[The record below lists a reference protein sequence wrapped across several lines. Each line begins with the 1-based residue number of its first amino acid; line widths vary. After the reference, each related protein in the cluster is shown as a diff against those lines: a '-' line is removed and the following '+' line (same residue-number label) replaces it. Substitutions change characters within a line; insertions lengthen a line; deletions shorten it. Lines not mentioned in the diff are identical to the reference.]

1 MVNFFIFFLFLP
13 KHLNSRR
20 LVLFSKMLKTIKV
33 KERTHSRLKE
43 VGQMGETFDSLFNR
57 LIDEFK
63 KNNGEGG

>member
-1 MVNFFIFFLFLP
+1 
-13 KHLNSRR
+13 
-20 LVLFSKMLKTIKV
+20 MLKTIKV